1 MPNATPRSVAAFAD
15 AAPDD
20 VGPDVA
26 PSARLRATL
35 RGDRTLLVA
44 ATVLLAIAIAALL
57 APLVTRY
64 DPVKQLD
71 VARLALLPPS
81 ADHWFGTDPLSRD
94 VFSRV
99 VYGARVSLA
108 VALLAV
114 ALSIGTGTIY
124 GAVAGYVGGTV
135 DAAMMRSLD
144 ALLSIPRV
152 LLLLG
157 VLSLWGQLSTLAL
170 VVLIGVTGWFGVARL
185 VRAQVIA
192 LREREF
198 VSASQALGARPLRTL
213 VRHVLPHVSS
223 PVLVAA
229 TLGVGN
235 VIIVEA
241 GLSFLGYG
249 VPVPQPSWGSI
260 IRDGREYIPT
270 QSAWWLT
277 VFPGLALVTTVLAVN
292 VLSDRLRAAMNPR
305 QLPAP

>member
-1 MPNATPRSVAAFAD
+1 MPNATPRSVAAYAET
-15 AAPDD
+15 APGD
-20 VGPDVA
+20 VGPDVPPA
-26 PSARLRATL
+26 SRLLATL
-35 RGDRTLLVA
+35 LQDRTMLVAVAVLLV
-44 ATVLLAIAIAALL
+44 IALGALL
-57 APLVTRY
+57 APWVTRY
-64 DPVKQLD
+64 DPSQQFD
-71 VARLALLPPS
+71 VARLLLPPS

-108 VALLAV
+108 VALLAMS
-114 ALSIGTGTIY
+114 LSIGIGTVY
-124 GAVAGYVGGTV
+124 GAVAGYAGGTL
-135 DAAMMRSLD
+135 DATMMRSLD

-157 VLSLWGQLSTLAL
+157 VLSLWGQLSTKSL

-185 VRAQVIA
+185 VRAQVLA

-198 VSASQALGARPLRTL
+198 VAASRALGARRWRIL
-213 VRHVLPHVSS
+213 VRHILPHVSS

-229 TLGVGN
+229 TLGIGN

-260 IRDGREYIPT
+260 LRDAHPYLNT
-270 QSAWWLT
+270 QIGWWLT
-277 VFPGLALVTTVLAVN
+277 VFPGLALVITVLAVN

-305 QLPAP
+305 QLPAS